1 MSEKK
6 DNETKYSWCVKIPIE
21 GYLVNKFDS
30 YKDAESAYDFLRDK
44 KDLSRVS
51 GFVTEYVVKFSQMET
66 SYESDAVIDC
76 SEESK
81 EEEE

>member
-6 DNETKYSWCVKIPIE
+6 DSETKYSWYVKIPIE

-30 YKDAESAYDFLRDK
+30 YEDAESAYDLLRDK

-76 SEESK
+76 SKENK